1 MTSLRRALLVTA
13 VVSAVVPE
21 LPAQV
26 MPPGA
31 THRVFL
37 TDGRALPSY
46 GEAIQV
52 DDRLIFTLLVSG
64 TAGRN
69 EMQLMSLP
77 ASAVDLERTRN
88 YAEAMRAAHYAAT
101 RGEADYAAVTEEV
114 RRAIDQLKGIEDS
127 KRRLGLAEEAKRR
140 LLTWSEE
147 HYSYRANN
155 IRELTGLFDEVI
167 AELRAAAGESQFSLD
182 LRAGPA
188 GRVYEPLAAPPS
200 LRDSVALAL
209 GAASLADVGED
220 RVAVLR
226 ATAALLERETGV
238 DDLRESVKAQLAAE
252 LSADREYVLLSEEL
266 LTKADA
272 AMRKGDVSQVMSV
285 RATVTDRDRALGFR
299 RPVQIQS
306 LVGALEVKLEAT
318 RAYRLALEHHAY
330 IRKRLLAYELRVR
343 PALSALDGLKS
354 VIEFI
359 RDMKS
364 MSFERLES
372 AHRRLEAIATDLETV
387 VPPPDLSDVHA
398 TLVSAVH
405 MARQACDRRR
415 LAVITTSM
423 DMAREASTAAAGA
436 QLLATQSRD
445 LLIKR
450 LYPPKFGGS

>member
-1 MTSLRRALLVTA
+1 
-13 VVSAVVPE
+13 
-21 LPAQV
+21 

-37 TDGRALPSY
+37 TDGRAIPSY
-46 GEAIQV
+46 GESIQV
-52 DDRLIFTLLVSG
+52 DGRLIFTLLVTG

-77 ASAVDLERTRN
+77 ASAVDLERTNR
-88 YAEAMRAAHYAAT
+88 YAEGMRAAHYAAT

-114 RRAIDQLKGIEDS
+114 QRAIDQLKGIDDS
-127 KRRLGLAEEAKRR
+127 KRRLQLAEEAKRR
-140 LLTWSEE
+140 LLTWSEA
-147 HYSYRANN
+147 HYSYRATN
-155 IRELTGLFDEVI
+155 IRELAGLFDEVI
-167 AELRAAAGESQFSLD
+167 AELRAAAGESQFSID
-182 LRAGPA
+182 LSAGLA
-188 GRVYEPLAAPPS
+188 GRVFETLVAPPS

-209 GAASLADVGED
+209 GAAALADVGED

-226 ATAALLERETGV
+226 VTASLLERETGV
-238 DDLRESVKAQLAAE
+238 DDLRESVKAQLEAE
-252 LSADREYVLLSEEL
+252 VSADRDYGMLSEEL

-272 AMRKGDVSQVMSV
+272 AMRRGDVSQVMAF

-299 RPVQIQS
+299 RPQQVQA
-306 LVGALEVKLEAT
+306 LVNALDGKLEAT
-318 RAYRLALEHHAY
+318 RAYRLTLEHHAY
-330 IRKRLLAYELRVR
+330 IRKSLLAYEVRVR
-343 PALSALDGLKS
+343 PAFSTLDGLKS

-364 MSFERLES
+364 MAFERLE
-372 AHRRLEAIATDLETV
+372 AANRRLEAIAVDLETIV
-387 VPPPDLSDVHA
+387 APPDLTDVHA
-398 TLVSAVH
+398 SLVSAIH

-445 LLIKR
+445 QLIKR